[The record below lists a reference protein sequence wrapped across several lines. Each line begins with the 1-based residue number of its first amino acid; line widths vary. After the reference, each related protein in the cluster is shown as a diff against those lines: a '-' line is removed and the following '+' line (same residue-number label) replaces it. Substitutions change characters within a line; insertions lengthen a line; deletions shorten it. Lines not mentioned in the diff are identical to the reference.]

1 MILNFIIKIL
11 LVCVINCLETRLLIE
26 IDGNMRS
33 PEYKAIFSGRFRL
46 RNEANNNK
54 NGNWSICCSVFLTQ
68 CRYKPEI
75 IYLCVFH
82 SFLFG
87 FCVFHL
93 IKFDALKSSEKP
105 PRFCSKFKVDCTRI
119 AVGAEWCLP
128 LRWVGCEFCHQTFL
142 KELSNLNKSL
152 KNSEVCK
159 SFSSLV

>member
-11 LVCVINCLETRLLIE
+11 LVCVINCLETRLLIK

-46 RNEANNNK
+46 RNETNNNK

-93 IKFDALKSSEKP
+93 IKFDALKSSEKTSSVLFEI
-105 PRFCSKFKVDCTRI
+105 RSWLHSHCSWNWVMFTLEVGGVWILSPNFLERIFKFK
-119 AVGAEWCLP
+119 
-128 LRWVGCEFCHQTFL
+128 Q
-142 KELSNLNKSL
+142 KS
-152 KNSEVCK
+152 
-159 SFSSLV
+159 